1 MYFYEELPS
10 IFKNVIQPDKVS
22 CSLFQDWYIGA
33 CVFMICLITGWGTFT
48 YIYSLI
54 CRDRTLYKHIK
65 TPTVVGTRVDVEYPT
80 IREEFKNVYE
90 GLFG

>member
-1 MYFYEELPS
+1 MPS
-10 IFKNVIQPDKVS
+10 RSV
-22 CSLFQDWYIGA
+22 LFQDWYIGA